1 MVGRGLARRSHRPT
15 GAAPCR
21 HPLWQHANG
30 RHEVIPLFVL
40 DDFNQQEHGDNLRA
54 LFFFALRSPFT
65 TFTQL
70 YKRHS
75 LPRLSQ
81 WLPTFPLPTRFN
93 TPPLAV
99 PEVPLLE

>member
-40 DDFNQQEHGDNLRA
+40 DDFNQQEHGDNWRA

-65 TFTQL
+65 TFTPF
-70 YKRHS
+70 YKRDL
-75 LPRLSQ
+75 LPRLPQ
-81 WLPTFPLPTRFN
+81 WLPTFLLPTRFN

-99 PEVPLLE
+99 PEVPLPE

>member
-1 MVGRGLARRSHRPT
+1 MRVVAIVRRELRP
-15 GAAPCR
+15 ADN
-21 HPLWQHANG
+21 PLWQHANG

-65 TFTQL
+65 TFTPF
-70 YKRHS
+70 YKRDL
-75 LPRLSQ
+75 LPRLPQ

-99 PEVPLLE
+99 PEVPLPE